1 MKVSKAD
8 RMYFYREIYDAL
20 QFVFNQC
27 PSENRKGHFEFE
39 EFAKSCSEDSGKTVT
54 TVYLVAIWL
63 LLIFEGNI
71 RVFDTLE
78 GEDGNLGEL
87 EIGFE
92 DLDEN
97 KSSNEIIKRAQQL
110 TSSERL
116 DLIHKA
122 AMLYRK

>member
-1 MKVSKAD
+1 MKVSKAA
-8 RMYFYREIYDAL
+8 RMNFYRELYDAL
-20 QFVFNQC
+20 QFVFSQC

-39 EFAKSCSEDSGKTVT
+39 EFADSCKKDPRETVSA
-54 TVYLVAIWL
+54 VYLVAIWL

-97 KSSNEIIKRAQQL
+97 KSSNEIVKN
-110 TSSERL
+110 
-116 DLIHKA
+116 A
-122 AMLYRK
+122 ALVTVKKGGVYIIESRDI